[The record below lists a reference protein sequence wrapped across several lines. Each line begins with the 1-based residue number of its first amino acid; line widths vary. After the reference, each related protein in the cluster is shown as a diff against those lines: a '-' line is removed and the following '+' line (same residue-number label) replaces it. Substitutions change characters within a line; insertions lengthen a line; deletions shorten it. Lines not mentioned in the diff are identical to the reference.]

1 MGLRI
6 AFFTP
11 LAPLQTALADHS
23 EGLLPSLARH
33 AEIDLFIDDGYRP
46 SSRAITDQ
54 FKIHGFK
61 SFARR
66 AAEYDLPV
74 YVMGNNHDFHGYML
88 DIMRDHPGVVL
99 FHDTDFQ
106 HYFVG
111 RTLQH
116 GDVAGYLAEMEYA
129 YGLAGRQAGALA
141 LAGDVEKL
149 RGAFPLVERLLDWN
163 RGAIVYNEFA
173 LADLQRRRPGASL
186 RQVNYHFYLPAGF
199 PAQVD
204 TAGLRQRWGLE
215 DRFVVGTFGLFI
227 PDKRIEVCLRAFRR
241 FLESRAD
248 AHYLLVGNHAP
259 SYDVPGMIRREGL
272 EKRVTLTGWM
282 DALTFTQHLCL
293 PDVAIHLRYPHIGGT
308 LYTPIR
314 LLGLGRPTILSDIEP
329 LAGFPE
335 GCCAKVPPDSY
346 EEETLLAILER
357 LAGDDD
363 LRAQT
368 GQNARQFIDRHHGLE
383 CIAQEHMSF
392 FERLASATADPA
404 PETVPGFWA
413 GQLVR
418 DTAAILAQWG
428 VGTSAG
434 TAGLKDAASAEDEL
448 LQPIA
453 AAIAEL
459 TGGA

>member
-1 MGLRI
+1 L
-6 AFFTP
+6 
-11 LAPLQTALADHS
+11 H
-23 EGLLPSLARH
+23 SLAGQ
-33 AEIDLFIDDGYRP
+33 AEIDLFIDEGYRP
-46 SSRAITDQ
+46 SSPAIIDR
-54 FKIHGFK
+54 FKIYGGK
-61 SFARR
+61 SFSRR

-74 YVMGNNHDFHGYML
+74 YVMGNNHGFHGYMH
-88 DIMRDHPGVVL
+88 DIMQDHPGVVL

-129 YGLAGRQAGALA
+129 YGLTGREAGALA

-186 RQVNYHFYLPAGF
+186 RQVNYHFYLPPGF

-204 TAGLRQRWGLE
+204 TASLRQRWGLE

-241 FLESRAD
+241 FLESRTD
-248 AHYLLVGNHAP
+248 AHYLLAGNHAP
-259 SYDVPGMIRREGL
+259 AYDVPGMIRREGL
-272 EKRVTLTGWM
+272 DKRATLTGWM
-282 DALTFTQHLCL
+282 DALLFAQHLCL
-293 PDVAIHLRYPHIGGT
+293 PDVTIHLRHPHIGGT

-314 LLGLGRPTILSDIEP
+314 LLGLGQPTILSDIEP

-335 GCCAKVPPDSY
+335 GCCAKVAPVPD
-346 EEETLLAILER
+346 EEDMLLAILER
-357 LAGDDD
+357 LAGDAE
-363 LRAQT
+363 LRALM
-368 GQNARQFIDRHHGLE
+368 GQNGRQFVERHHNLAHIARQHL
-383 CIAQEHMSF
+383 SF
-392 FERLASATADPA
+392 FEEMASAPGSSTAD
-404 PETVPGFWA
+404 TVPGFWT

-418 DTAAILAQWG
+418 DTATILAHWG
-428 VGTSAG
+428 VGAG
-434 TAGLKDAASAEDEL
+434 DPDDQKDATAVEDEL
-448 LQPIA
+448 LRPLA

-459 TGGA
+459 TDGA